1 VKFSAKPS
9 VKLFAFIFIAT
20 LSVIVASSARAQNVA
35 VSADHLY
42 SMEGTA
48 PQGGPGLVL
57 IRDGKIEAVRSGANL
72 SAPAGYQALHAAY
85 VTPGLIDTDT
95 TTGVSG
101 AYNIPADQD
110 QDESTDP
117 NTADVHVRDSLNPQ
131 DILYRYVNSLGV
143 TTLQVAPGGRNPIAG
158 VAGIF
163 KTVGP
168 QSAITTVEQISLRPE
183 SAMVFNLGEGPKET
197 YGSARKA
204 PMTRMKT
211 AEIIRHALLD
221 AQQYRAKWDKWQKDG
236 SDATKLPTL
245 DTRLAVLA
253 DVVSGKLPAIFNA
266 YRADDI
272 DTAMRIGTEF
282 HLKYMIASAAEAY
295 LITDVIRKAGVSV
308 LLGPVMQAPFR
319 HETANATYENAALVS
334 QANIP
339 MALMTGYEAYVPKSR
354 ILIFEAAIAAANGL
368 GLEGALRAI
377 TISAA
382 RILGVD
388 GKLGS
393 LATGKDA
400 DVVLFDGDP
409 FEYTSHVQTVL
420 VGGAV
425 TYQRAP

>member
-1 VKFSAKPS
+1 MVA
-9 VKLFAFIFIAT
+9 AFGFVTVSCAQ
-20 LSVIVASSARAQNVA
+20 AQNVA
-35 VSADHLY
+35 ISADHLY
-42 SMEGTA
+42 SMDGTA
-48 PQGGPGLVL
+48 REGDPGLVL

-72 SAPAGYQALHAAY
+72 TPPAGYQAIHGAY

-131 DILYRYVNSLGV
+131 DPLYRYVNSFGV
-143 TTLQVAPGGRNPIAG
+143 TTLQVAPGARNPIAG

-168 QSAITTVEQISLRPE
+168 QSAIATVDQLSLRPE
-183 SAMVFNLGEGPKET
+183 SALVFNLGESPKDT
-197 YGSARKA
+197 YGATHKA

-221 AQQYRAKWDKWQKDG
+221 AQQYRVKWDKWQKDG

-245 DTRLAVLA
+245 DTRLAVLSE
-253 DVVSGKLPAIFNA
+253 VVSGKLPAIFNA

-272 DTAMRIGTEF
+272 DTAIRIGTEF
-282 HLKYMIASAAEAY
+282 HLKYMISSATEGY
-295 LITDVIRKAGVSV
+295 LITDAIRKAGAPV

-319 HETANATYENAALVS
+319 HETANATYENAAIVS

-354 ILIFEAAIAAANGL
+354 ILLFEAAIAATNGL
-368 GLEGALRAI
+368 GLENALRAI

-382 RILGVD
+382 KLLGVD
-388 GKLGS
+388 GRLGS
-393 LATGKDA
+393 LTAGKDA
-400 DVVLFDGDP
+400 DVVVFDGDP

>member
-1 VKFSAKPS
+1 VKPTAKM
-9 VKLFAFIFIAT
+9 FAFSFVAAACLIT
-20 LSVIVASSARAQNVA
+20 ASSVSAQTVA
-35 VSADHLY
+35 ISADHLY
-42 SMEGTA
+42 SMDGTA

-57 IRDGKIEAVRSGANL
+57 VRDGKIESVRGGANL
-72 SAPAGYQALHAAY
+72 AAPTGYQAIHGAY

-117 NTADVHVRDSLNPQ
+117 NTADVRVRDSLNPQ
-131 DILYRYVNSLGV
+131 DLLYRYVNSFGV
-143 TTLQVAPGGRNPIAG
+143 TTLQVAPGDRNPIAG

-168 QSAITTVEQISLRPE
+168 QSAIATVDQLSLRPE
-183 SAMVFNLGEGPKET
+183 SAMVFNLGEGPKDT

-211 AEIIRHALLD
+211 AEIIRKALLD
-221 AQQYRAKWDKWQKDG
+221 AQQYRAKWDKWVKDG

-245 DTRLAVLA
+245 DTRLEALSP
-253 DVVSGKLPAIFNA
+253 VVTGKLPAIFNA

-272 DTAMRIGTEF
+272 DTAIRIGTEF
-282 HLKYMIASAAEAY
+282 HLNYSIASATEAY
-295 LITDVIRKAGVSV
+295 LITDVIRKAGIPV
-308 LLGPVMQAPFR
+308 LIGPVMQAPFR

-334 QANIP
+334 QAGIP

-354 ILIFEAAIAAANGL
+354 ILVFEAAIAAANGL
-368 GLEGALRAI
+368 TLENSLRAI

-382 RILGVD
+382 KLLGVD
-388 GKLGS
+388 GRLGS
-393 LATGKDA
+393 LAPGKDA
-400 DVVLFDGDP
+400 DVVVFDGDP
-409 FEYTSHVQTVL
+409 FEYTSHVQTVV

-425 TYQRAP
+425 TYQRTP